1 MPLETSRRAATVAAM
16 RFLTL
21 VFALT
26 LTAVACT
33 GARSGLSPELEL
45 AEVVDGD
52 TLRLRVAGTVEEVR
66 LVGVNTPE
74 FGECYAEDATAALAE
89 LVAGGELRVELAGTG
104 ERDRFGRLLRY
115 VYAGENLINL
125 DLVETGAG
133 LALFGDHPQQ
143 RVFAAAGDRARL
155 AGLGMWRDSVCGPV
169 GFGDVEI
176 LEVESDPA
184 GDDNDRPNAEF
195 VALRNAGADTADLSG
210 WILRDESSSNRLEI
224 PNGLLLQA
232 GAVLTIRSG
241 CGTDSDTELFWCS
254 GPIWSNG
261 GDTVILQAPNGSV
274 VDAVSYR

>member
-1 MPLETSRRAATVAAM
+1 MIGSADCSATFTPARTSSTSTWSKRAQGSPSSATI
-16 RFLTL
+16 RNSGCSRQL
-21 VFALT
+21 VIAPGWP
-26 LTAVACT
+26 A
-33 GARSGLSPELEL
+33 SGC
-45 AEVVDGD
+45 G
-52 TLRLRVAGTVEEVR
+52 
-66 LVGVNTPE
+66 
-74 FGECYAEDATAALAE
+74 
-89 LVAGGELRVELAGTG
+89 
-104 ERDRFGRLLRY
+104 
-115 VYAGENLINL
+115 
-125 DLVETGAG
+125 
-133 LALFGDHPQQ
+133 
-143 RVFAAAGDRARL
+143 
-155 AGLGMWRDSVCGPV
+155 RDSVCGPV

-184 GDDNDRPNAEF
+184 GDDNDRPNAKF